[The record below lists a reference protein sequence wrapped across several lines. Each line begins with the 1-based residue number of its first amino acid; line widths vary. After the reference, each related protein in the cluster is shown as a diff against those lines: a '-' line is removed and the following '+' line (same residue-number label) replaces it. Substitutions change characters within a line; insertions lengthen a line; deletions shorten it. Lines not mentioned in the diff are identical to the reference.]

1 MWSAGT
7 PERPA
12 LFVLPQVAA
21 PADARP
27 ATPPRASGCSLPE
40 RSFVTTKTVVVAA
53 AALPRTRP
61 TVSKSEARSP
71 GGTARHAFWGPSPTA
86 SLLQVRVS
94 DVFTP
99 EPAMHVVETGGTVR
113 NCQQRSGTIWHS
125 EASRAVWPWSPTCP
139 ALPGFLG
146 RACASAQDRLS
157 LLRQQRGA
165 VLSLPVSPGRIR
177 KPTARCWT
185 ANPIGSSS
193 ERALGAARCPYA
205 YSRQDPGARGPTP
218 SRGLGSSQAL
228 LHKGRRTLRSTCV
241 AWRQR
246 NVSIGYGV
254 GPPYGVVRPTKA
266 ADLGDILRGV
276 WVPFLGS
283 HKTNFRALLPNALP
297 SCRYTYSVRSRQ
309 LPMYTCI
316 GSQ

>member
-125 EASRAVWPWSPTCP
+125 EASRAVWAVVPDLSGVAGLSRPGVCIGPRSAVATPSTARRCIVAPSQPW
-139 ALPGFLG
+139 
-146 RACASAQDRLS
+146 QDSEADRS
-157 LLRQQRGA
+157 LLDGESHWIQLRASTWSCEVPVRVLAPRPRRSRSHSLSGTGFFSGAAAQRTPNTTEYLRRVA
-165 VLSLPVSPGRIR
+165 ATKREHWLRSRSSVR
-177 KPTARCWT
+177 
-185 ANPIGSSS
+185 SSS
-193 ERALGAARCPYA
+193 PN
-205 YSRQDPGARGPTP
+205 
-218 SRGLGSSQAL
+218 
-228 LHKGRRTLRSTCV
+228 KGRRPRRHTK
-241 AWRQR
+241 
-246 NVSIGYGV
+246 GGM
-254 GPPYGVVRPTKA
+254 GP
-266 ADLGDILRGV
+266 IS
-276 WVPFLGS
+276 WVP
-283 HKTNFRALLPNALP
+283 
-297 SCRYTYSVRSRQ
+297 Q
-309 LPMYTCI
+309 D
-316 GSQ
+316 